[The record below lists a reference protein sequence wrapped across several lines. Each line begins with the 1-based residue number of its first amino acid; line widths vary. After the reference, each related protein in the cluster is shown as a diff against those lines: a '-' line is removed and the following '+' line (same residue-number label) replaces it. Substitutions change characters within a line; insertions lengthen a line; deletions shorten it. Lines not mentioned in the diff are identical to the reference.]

1 MPSPERLYQTEL
13 PAFQIVCPSSVGN
26 RDDAALILSK
36 EEKPDPLTRSNRSV
50 PPHAIDRDALYAE
63 FGPLVRRLL
72 RQYGQDP
79 ELKKDLEGEIYCRFC
94 ALLDA
99 FDPQRG
105 VPLRPY
111 LVRQLQAATYTFAR
125 HQWRRARREVALE
138 TPAASRPGSCLP
150 DPTRQWDEALA
161 LEQVRGALPE
171 AIEKLPMRQRQVVLW
186 RYYQGRSFEEI
197 AELLGIQ
204 AATARSLL
212 RHGLNNLRRSVGS
225 LHPEAL

>member
-1 MPSPERLYQTEL
+1 MIHGSPLSVISAERTEHVEDR
-13 PAFQIVCPSSVGN
+13 PATFATLS
-26 RDDAALILSK
+26 DAS
-36 EEKPDPLTRSNRSV
+36 EEAAA
-50 PPHAIDRDALYAE
+50 PPAEAMDRDKLYAE
-63 FGPLVRRLL
+63 FAPLVRRLL

-212 RHGLNNLRRSVGS
+212 RHGINNLRRTICGGK
-225 LHPEAL
+225 EEKR